1 VRATLLV
8 IAALATGLLLAACG
22 SSGGGQTESVGG
34 GTITVPADVHG
45 VYPELEILLAQ
56 FPYQRWYTDCVVARV
71 KKELSPKEAEALE
84 ELPES
89 TRAGKAEQIIAAA
102 GPACEKSSKRAVID
116 PNASE
121 KELAL
126 YRAGFVQPLRK
137 VGEAQGFEGAQL
149 ECVEQTVEELPGGK
163 VVGLGNG
170 THQVREGILL
180 SVLAQ
185 CVKAQ

>member
-22 SSGGGQTESVGG
+22 SSGDQTKSVEG
-34 GTITVPADVHG
+34 GTITVPADIHG
-45 VYPELEILLAQ
+45 VFPELETLLAQ
-56 FPYQRWYTDCVVARV
+56 FPYQRWYTDCVIARAKQEV
-71 KKELSPKEAEALE
+71 SPKEAEVLE
-84 ELPES
+84 EQPES
-89 TRAGKAEQIIAAA
+89 KDAAKAEQVIAGVVSSCKKA
-102 GPACEKSSKRAVID
+102 SKRPLVD

-126 YRAGFVQPLRK
+126 FRAGFVEPYRS
-137 VGEAQGFEGAQL
+137 EAEKHGFEGAQL

-170 THQVREGILL
+170 TDAVREGILL

-185 CVKAQ
+185 CVKAE

>member
-22 SSGGGQTESVGG
+22 GSSGGQTESVGG

-45 VYPELEILLAQ
+45 VYPELETLLAQ

-71 KKELSPKEAEALE
+71 KKELSPKEAEALDKN
-84 ELPES
+84 PES
-89 TRAGKAEQIIAAA
+89 SAVGKAEQIIAAA
-102 GPACEKSSKRAVID
+102 GAACKKSSKRPLVD

-126 YRAGFVQPLRK
+126 FRAGFVGRLR
-137 VGEAQGFEGAQL
+137 GIAETHGFEGGQL
-149 ECVEQTVEELPGGK
+149 ECVEQTVEELPSGK
-163 VVGLGNG
+163 VIGLGNG
-170 THQVREGILL
+170 TQQVREGIEL

-185 CVKAQ
+185 CVKAE